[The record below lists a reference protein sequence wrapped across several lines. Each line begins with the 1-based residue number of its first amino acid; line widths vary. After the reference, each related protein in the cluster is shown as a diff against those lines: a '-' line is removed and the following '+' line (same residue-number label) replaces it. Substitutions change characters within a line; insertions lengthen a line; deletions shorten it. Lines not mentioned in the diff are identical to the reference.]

1 MRTTIQK
8 NLVLTAMVAVA
19 VLTMSG
25 CCSDKHC
32 KSCHCMD
39 KNMSGKMMHDGKMM
53 HNGKMMHD
61 GKMMNDGSMMPAQ

>member
-1 MRTTIQK
+1 MRTAIQK
-8 NLVLTAMVAVA
+8 NLTMAAMITVVVLM
-19 VLTMSG
+19 MSG

-53 HNGKMMHD
+53 ND
-61 GKMMNDGSMMPAQ
+61 DKMMNDGAMMPAK